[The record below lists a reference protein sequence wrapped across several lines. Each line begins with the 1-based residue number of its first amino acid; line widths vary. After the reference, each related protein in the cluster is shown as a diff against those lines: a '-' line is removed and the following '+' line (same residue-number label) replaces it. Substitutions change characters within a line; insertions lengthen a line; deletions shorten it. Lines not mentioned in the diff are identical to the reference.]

1 MKMNHECPKWPTYVF
16 IRGHHTI
23 HHQCKR
29 RMNWV
34 DRDPTD
40 TARGPRQ
47 TPGDISIFDL
57 ECISG
62 SLSVKLPRELHQ
74 ITGYTR
80 VYEAQILAVEKVR
93 GKEE

>member
-1 MKMNHECPKWPTYVF
+1 MS
-16 IRGHHTI
+16 
-23 HHQCKR
+23 
-29 RMNWV
+29 WV

-62 SLSVKLPRELHQ
+62 SLSVKLPKELHQ
-74 ITGYTR
+74 ITGYTQ

-93 GKEE
+93 GKEEYPGQTTEHNQAFDMNLLSKQCCYACKE